1 MRNTTMKITF
11 ILLVLFVLTG
21 VNVFAQ
27 SETPVEIAFDENSGR
42 IDLITGKKLPDYK
55 YVKRG
60 SFQFFLDRL
69 DSPDDFFNFYH
80 DGINKGYPRNY
91 DYIEKIEPQ
100 YDMWITI
107 YKNGGRNSPRI
118 HHKAVSFIPL
128 SLEDKKPERRVYV
141 LMNDLELIKWG
152 KEPE

>member
-1 MRNTTMKITF
+1 MRNAHMKITF
-11 ILLVLFVLTG
+11 ILLVLFAVTG

-27 SETPVEIAFDENSGR
+27 SDTPVEIAFDENSER
-42 IDLITGKKLPDYK
+42 IDLITAKKLPDYK

-69 DSPDDFFNFYH
+69 DSPDDYFNFYH

-107 YKNGGRNSPRI
+107 TKNGGRNSPRI

-128 SLEDKKPERRVYV
+128 SLDDNKPERRVYI
-141 LMNDLELIKWG
+141 LMNDLKLIKWG
-152 KEPE
+152 KEQE